1 LKKKITPSKSDIPS
15 KEQADKKGKSPASLS
30 QESIR
35 STPISRMAALG
46 GTGAKVGINYLKYY
60 GKRVMAGG
68 DDSTQEKHARK
79 LEEENASTIYETFSK
94 LKGGPLKL
102 AQMLSID
109 KNLLPT
115 AYANQFVQA
124 QYSVPPLS
132 YPLVVRTFCREFG
145 KEPLDIF
152 DRFDREAAHGAS
164 IGQVHKASLKGLD
177 YAIKVQYPGVA
188 ESLKSDLRVIK
199 PIALRIL
206 GLRHRD
212 VEKYFQEVETRL
224 LEETDYGLELERSL
238 HLSKAS
244 AHLPNVRFP
253 EYHPELSSRHILSM
267 RWIDGIPLDR
277 FADGETSQEKRD
289 LIGQA
294 LWDFYSHQ
302 VHDLNLFHA
311 DPHPGNFLV
320 SDGMLC
326 VLDFGCTKQITK
338 EFYRKQFR
346 FLDPNLPKNPA
357 LLEEALRDLK
367 VIIPSDTGKEIHQ
380 IMMLC
385 RTWLD
390 LLALPFRSER
400 FNFGDPGFL
409 KSIYDLGEENRK
421 ADNLRTMKGER
432 GSPDTIYVNRAFFGL
447 YSLLGRLRAQVSI
460 SLPDWLR

>member
-1 LKKKITPSKSDIPS
+1 LKKPVAARENKASGKT
-15 KEQADKKGKSPASLS
+15 AKKPP

-60 GKRVMAGG
+60 GKRALSGG
-68 DDSTQEKHARK
+68 SNSSLETHARE
-79 LEEENASTIYETFSK
+79 LDEENASTIYDTFSK

-109 KNLLPT
+109 KNLLPP

-132 YPLVVRTFCREFG
+132 YPLVVRTFLREFN
-145 KEPLDIF
+145 KEPLEIF
-152 DRFDREAAHGAS
+152 ESFGREAAHGAS
-164 IGQVHKASLKGLD
+164 IGQVHKASMEGVD
-177 YAIKVQYPGVA
+177 YAVKVQYPGVA
-188 ESLKSDLRVIK
+188 ESLKSDLRVVK

-206 GLRHRD
+206 GLRQRD

-238 HLSKAS
+238 HLSEAS
-244 AHLPNVRFP
+244 AHLPNLRFP
-253 EYHPELSSRHILSM
+253 TYHPELSSRHILTM
-267 RWIDGIPLDR
+267 EWIDGMPLDR
-277 FADGETSQEKRD
+277 FADGDATQAARD

-320 SDGMLC
+320 SDKKLC
-326 VLDFGCTKQITK
+326 VLDFGCTKQITH

-346 FLDPNLPKNPA
+346 FLDPNLTKDPA
-357 LLEEALRDLK
+357 LLEEALRDLE
-367 VIIPSDTGKEIHQ
+367 VIIESDTGKEITQ

-385 RTWLD
+385 SSWLD
-390 LLALPFRSER
+390 LLALPFRSDR
-400 FNFGDPGFL
+400 FDFGDPVFL
-409 KSIYDLGEENRK
+409 QSIYDLGEENRK

-447 YSLLGRLRAQVSI
+447 YSLLGRLRAKVNV
-460 SLPDWLR
+460 SLPDWLKE